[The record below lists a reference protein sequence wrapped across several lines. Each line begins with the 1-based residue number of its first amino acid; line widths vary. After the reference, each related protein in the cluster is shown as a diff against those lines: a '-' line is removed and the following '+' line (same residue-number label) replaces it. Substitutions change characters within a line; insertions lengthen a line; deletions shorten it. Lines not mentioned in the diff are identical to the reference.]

1 MEESI
6 CGFLGKGI
14 SNEEAEKAKALVQVS
29 LGCSRDDGLVEPVL
43 DKRKRRERGRYF
55 NKSIPL

>member
-6 CGFLGKGI
+6 CGFLGKGM

-43 DKRKRRERGRYF
+43 DKRKRRET
-55 NKSIPL
+55 S